1 MNAPTTDQTEQTPT
15 SPWMGAHLVAIDAE
29 TTGPDP
35 TTARIVS
42 WARWNLDM
50 RLGRPIH
57 SGWLLDPGITIPQ
70 GAVDVHGI
78 TTEHA
83 REHGQQA
90 KTGIDEIASDLLY
103 WVRDGAVVVA
113 FNAAYDLTLLRAEC
127 LRHGYTDLAHQLTK
141 VHPVADPFVLDKV
154 ITPRRA
160 GKGRRKLTAVAEIY
174 QVPLGEDAHGSK
186 ADALAAARVFYKML
200 ARNPHLAQMS
210 PHDLHQA
217 QVGWFADQQ
226 ADMQQYFTSIG
237 QAEGRDF
244 DPSWPIRTRPYEE
257 DL

>member
-1 MNAPTTDQTEQTPT
+1 MSTPTTDQETTTPW
-15 SPWMGAHLVAIDAE
+15 SGVHLVAIDAE

-35 TTARIVS
+35 TNARIVS

-70 GAVDVHGI
+70 DATRIHGI

-83 REHGQQA
+83 RQHGQQA

-113 FNAAYDLTLLRAEC
+113 FNAVYDLTLLRTEC
-127 LRHGYTDLAHQLTK
+127 ARHGYTDLAHQLTK
-141 VHPVADPFVLDKV
+141 VRPVADPFVLDKV

-160 GKGRRKLTAVAEIY
+160 GKGRRKLTAVCEIY

-186 ADALAAARVFYKML
+186 ADALAAARVLYKML
-200 ARNPHLAQMS
+200 ARNPRLAQMT
-210 PHDLHQA
+210 PGQLHDAQA
-217 QVGWFADQQ
+217 EWFAAHQSDIE
-226 ADMQQYFTSIG
+226 QYFTSIG

-244 DPSWPIRTRPYEE
+244 DPSWPIRI
-257 DL
+257 